1 MNNVILKYK
10 AKYPIGSILKHKACD
25 LMMKVVD
32 YKFYPGHL
40 NAYKILCEEHVV
52 VEHIYSLI
60 NRRRDL
66 SVFYVDVLDQFK
78 IITVDECNNI
88 LNKRGLPS
96 YACL

>member
-25 LMMKVVD
+25 LMMRVVD
-32 YKFYPGHL
+32 YKFCPGHL

-52 VEHIYSLI
+52 VEHIYSPN
-60 NRRRDL
+60 NRIGDS
-66 SVFYVDVLDQFK
+66 SVYYVDVLDQFK

-96 YACL
+96 YASV